1 MFDDIDHKAWI
12 GSFLGLLAMM
22 FGSFYLG
29 IWSTQGRTGVK
40 VQPDI
45 AHQFVIKYKVDSV
58 SKIGD
63 MGYLDLK
70 SDDDILTYYGKE
82 INLHVS
88 KELANELNTGDIVTI
103 TIDIPVAKP

>member
-1 MFDDIDHKAWI
+1 
-12 GSFLGLLAMM
+12 
-22 FGSFYLG
+22 
-29 IWSTQGRTGVK
+29 
-40 VQPDI
+40 
-45 AHQFVIKYKVDSV
+45 
-58 SKIGD
+58 